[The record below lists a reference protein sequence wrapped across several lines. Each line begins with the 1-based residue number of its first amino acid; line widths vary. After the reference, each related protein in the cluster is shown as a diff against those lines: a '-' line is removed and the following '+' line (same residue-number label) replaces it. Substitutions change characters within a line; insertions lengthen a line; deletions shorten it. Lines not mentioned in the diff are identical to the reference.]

1 MWHLF
6 CACYTEKQAPRTK
19 SALVRQIWKGLTCAQ
34 NHLALCWKLKGAL
47 PAGLHIVLALG
58 KLYGVLNESLGNV
71 GTGYGPRCCWQ
82 PALQQPQQSRPWHG
96 QDGVP
101 VSWLR

>member
-1 MWHLF
+1 MESLSQL
-6 CACYTEKQAPRTK
+6 ACIQC
-19 SALVRQIWKGLTCAQ
+19 LQ
-34 NHLALCWKLKGAL
+34 
-47 PAGLHIVLALG
+47 G
-58 KLYGVLNESLGNV
+58 KLYDVLIRPLGDV

-101 VSWLR
+101 VFWLC